1 METAE
6 LLIVDDEEKLR
17 EVLASYFTA
26 KGYLVHTAEN
36 GRDALRIF
44 REKNITLGI
53 LDLMLPDIPGEEVCM
68 KLRGLSDVPILMLTA
83 KDMEDDLLN
92 GLSIGA
98 DDYMTKP
105 FSLKELCTDGGNR
118 PDGGDT

>member
-17 EVLASYFTA
+17 EVLASCFTA